1 MVHGCGDGDMGGIL
15 ILGGGGRANQSPGLG
30 AGKGGY
36 DSRGSVSCPFWSDSP
51 PPSFL
56 LG

>member
-1 MVHGCGDGDMGGIL
+1 MVHGCGEGDMGGIL
-15 ILGGGGRANQSPGLG
+15 ILGGGGRANQSPGRG